1 MEVGKV
7 IIKFIWQDTQGQCGK
22 KKFWLLHIK
31 WYYKIIRFHT
41 LKCDVEKTTE
51 RPCIWVIGTTKIWS
65 RILASAEHEGDI
77 SPKVPGKVEQR
88 ENI

>member
-1 MEVGKV
+1 MWK
-7 IIKFIWQDTQGQCGK
+7 
-22 KKFWLLHIK
+22 
-31 WYYKIIRFHT
+31 
-41 LKCDVEKTTE
+41 KTTE

-77 SPKVPGKVEQR
+77 SPKVPGNVEQR